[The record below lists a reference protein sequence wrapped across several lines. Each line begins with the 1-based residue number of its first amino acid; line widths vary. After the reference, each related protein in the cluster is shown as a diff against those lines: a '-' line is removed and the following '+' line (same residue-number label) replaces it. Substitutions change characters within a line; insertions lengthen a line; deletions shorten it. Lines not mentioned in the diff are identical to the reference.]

1 MEARKKVLVVDD
13 EPCILRFTSANLSL
27 EGYEVITAAGG
38 EEALALAKE
47 EKPDIMLLDV
57 LMTPLTGFDVLA
69 QLRTYSQIPV
79 IVFTA
84 RNDIGILAISEGADG
99 FIAKPFRIEE
109 LNQKIRAALG
119 ATTARVI

>member
-1 MEARKKVLVVDD
+1 M
-13 EPCILRFTSANLSL
+13 
-27 EGYEVITAAGG
+27 EGYEVITTTSG
-38 EEALALAKE
+38 EEALELART

-84 RNDIGILAISEGADG
+84 RNDIGNLAISEGASA

-109 LNQKIRAALG
+109 LNQKIKAALG